1 MIVSPTF
8 GVASLTCL
16 STAKSAYCG
25 VSVTVSVLLSG
36 LGSYSLPLTVAVLVT
51 AAGVP
56 LTGLSTVAVMMR
68 TGKSDV
74 VTVPTVQTPVP
85 DTYVPWLA

>member
-1 MIVSPTF
+1 MSPTF

-36 LGSYSLPLTVAVLVT
+36 LGSYSLPDTVAVLVT
-51 AAGVP
+51 GAGAP
-56 LTGLSTVAVMMR
+56 LNGLSTVAVITR
-68 TGKSDV
+68 TGKSAV
-74 VTVPTVQTPVP
+74 VTVPIVQTPVP
-85 DTYVPWLA
+85 GTYEPWLA